1 MYDDIT
7 LQQIQDD
14 LLNAVSEEMD
24 KRPSSLIYA
33 VCAAAAP
40 YFAMQYL
47 EMDYVND
54 QSYASTA
61 DREHLILLAKDDAAI
76 TPKDA
81 TNTIVK
87 GKFNLAIDQG
97 TRFAVM
103 GSDYKFYTTEPCE
116 LNSDGF
122 YYAKMTCETAGNL
135 PNDDFLGACTPID
148 VSGDVIEIKGL
159 TTCEIVEILVQ
170 GEDEED
176 TEVFRKR
183 YLSERKWEHYGG
195 NIADYEIMMSRETGV
210 GDCKVIPKWDGGG
223 TVKLVLVDPE
233 NKPCSEEFVNQIKE
247 SIDPT
252 GLEGKGYGK
261 APIDHIVT
269 VVSAEP
275 TNINIAFTLT
285 YVEGQSWATLG
296 DKIKAAIESYFDS
309 VRQKWKASDK
319 SPLIIRVAYI
329 ESAVLDV
336 EGIVDITGTTL
347 NGQDANVEVPPYNVP
362 MVGTVSAK

>member
-1 MYDDIT
+1 MYDDVT
-7 LQQIQDD
+7 LQQIQDE
-14 LLNAVSEEMD
+14 LLASVSAEMD

-40 YFAMQYL
+40 YFAQQYL
-47 EMDYVND
+47 ELDYVND

-61 DREHLILLAKDDAAI
+61 DREHLVVIAKEAAI
-76 TPKDA
+76 TPKGA
-81 TNTIVK
+81 TYTIVK
-87 GKFNLAIDQG
+87 GKFNLEIPQG

-103 GSDYKFYTTEPCE
+103 GADYKFYSVEPSALAE
-116 LNSDGF
+116 DGF
-122 YYAKMTCETAGNL
+122 YYAKMTCETSGNL

-148 VSGDVIEIKGL
+148 VSGDVVEIKGL
-159 TTCEIVEILVQ
+159 TTCEIVSIITQ

-176 TEVFRKR
+176 TEVFRER
-183 YLSERKWEHYGG
+183 YFTESRWEHYGG

-210 GDCKVIPKWDGGG
+210 GACKVIPKWDGGG
-223 TVKLVLVDPE
+223 TVKLVLVDPDY
-233 NKPCSEEFVNQIKE
+233 KPCSSEFIKQIKE
-247 SIDPT
+247 TVDP
-252 GLEGKGYGK
+252 EGYEGEGYGK

-275 TNINIAFTLT
+275 TNIAVSFKLT

-296 DKIKAAIESYFDS
+296 DKIKSAIESYFDS
-309 VRQKWKASDK
+309 VRQKWKSSGT
-319 SPLIIRVAYI
+319 SPLIVRVAYI

-336 EGIVDITGTTL
+336 EGIVDISGTTL
-347 NGQDANVEVPPYNVP
+347 NGKDANVEVSPYNVP